1 MFHVETNN
9 FWLSRATSPMS
20 PHSIEP
26 ALPFDASASCKA
38 VVFTH
43 GRLHLSHSDHLHSN
57 TQLSVISTFFLSG
70 RARLTLWS
78 PLGWL
83 SFNIFLFTLRNSSPF
98 RRLCYIR
105 GKANIKETQILDK
118 KSADIL
124 RAAGQRQLRFFFFL
138 SFGLLHTTSN
148 WLRQLY
154 GAALSGPPETS
165 SSSSSSFFG
174 ESTTGVTF
182 VPLGLTPIETCQL
195 PHQRNN
201 RAVSQQKQQLFRRE
215 NKQRLLYLRPQK
227 KKKRKT
233 NSNTSSW
240 SKTSGWQSVER
251 ETHSPMLPPFR
262 LVGYCR
268 SSRSLSFHSPY
279 SMPVS
284 FAVRLVSN
292 ETTAGDVG
300 RWSQAAECSPNYPTS

>member
-1 MFHVETNN
+1 MLCWRPNVSGWVDSISRRIRISDGNNGAWSTRPYRSMFHVETNN
-9 FWLSRATSPMS
+9 FWLSRATSPR

-98 RRLCYIR
+98 RRLCSIR

-138 SFGLLHTTSN
+138 PFGLLHTTSN
-148 WLRQLY
+148 
-154 GAALSGPPETS
+154 
-165 SSSSSSFFG
+165 
-174 ESTTGVTF
+174 
-182 VPLGLTPIETCQL
+182 
-195 PHQRNN
+195 
-201 RAVSQQKQQLFRRE
+201 
-215 NKQRLLYLRPQK
+215 
-227 KKKRKT
+227 
-233 NSNTSSW
+233 
-240 SKTSGWQSVER
+240 
-251 ETHSPMLPPFR
+251 
-262 LVGYCR
+262 
-268 SSRSLSFHSPY
+268 
-279 SMPVS
+279 
-284 FAVRLVSN
+284 
-292 ETTAGDVG
+292 
-300 RWSQAAECSPNYPTS
+300 

>member
-165 SSSSSSFFG
+165 SSSSSFFG

-227 KKKRKT
+227 KRKEKQIQILPREARRADD
-233 NSNTSSW
+233 NQSNVKPTVRCYLLFGLLAIAVVHVAYRSILPALCPSHLL
-240 SKTSGWQSVER
+240 SVLCR
-251 ETHSPMLPPFR
+251 MRLRQET
-262 LVGYCR
+262 
-268 SSRSLSFHSPY
+268 
-279 SMPVS
+279 
-284 FAVRLVSN
+284 
-292 ETTAGDVG
+292 
-300 RWSQAAECSPNYPTS
+300 

>member
-1 MFHVETNN
+1 MLCWRPNVSGWVDSISRRIRISDGNNGAWSTRPYRSMFHVETNN

-138 SFGLLHTTSN
+138 PFGLLHTTSN
-148 WLRQLY
+148 
-154 GAALSGPPETS
+154 
-165 SSSSSSFFG
+165 
-174 ESTTGVTF
+174 
-182 VPLGLTPIETCQL
+182 
-195 PHQRNN
+195 
-201 RAVSQQKQQLFRRE
+201 
-215 NKQRLLYLRPQK
+215 
-227 KKKRKT
+227 
-233 NSNTSSW
+233 
-240 SKTSGWQSVER
+240 
-251 ETHSPMLPPFR
+251 
-262 LVGYCR
+262 
-268 SSRSLSFHSPY
+268 
-279 SMPVS
+279 
-284 FAVRLVSN
+284 
-292 ETTAGDVG
+292 
-300 RWSQAAECSPNYPTS
+300 

>member
-201 RAVSQQKQQLFRRE
+201 RAVSQQQKQQLFRRE

-227 KKKRKT
+227 KRKEKQIQILPREARRADD
-233 NSNTSSW
+233 NQSNVKPTVRCYLLFGLLAIAVVHVAYRSILPALCPSHLL
-240 SKTSGWQSVER
+240 SVLCR
-251 ETHSPMLPPFR
+251 MRLRQET
-262 LVGYCR
+262 
-268 SSRSLSFHSPY
+268 
-279 SMPVS
+279 
-284 FAVRLVSN
+284 
-292 ETTAGDVG
+292 
-300 RWSQAAECSPNYPTS
+300 